1 MVIISSSQKRTTR
14 RSICSQKKERIFG
27 EERRGDEM
35 SNNKGNKFSAY
46 YRKRSGRQ
54 MNVNTRSLPALFPFS
69 LF

>member
-14 RSICSQKKERIFG
+14 RSICSKKKERIFG
-27 EERRGDEM
+27 EEM